1 MTTRKEAKDFEAA
14 VEGNGAGKREG
25 AAAMSSQTAK
35 RKRTASSKKDNKLE
49 KKIAQLEKEREEL
62 KELLLRKAAEFDNFK
77 KRTESEYGRLVANA
91 NFELVGDLLPIIDD
105 LERSVASAREAQ
117 DFRGLLAGVELIT
130 GNFISAFGKRGVAP
144 IRAIGEAF
152 DPEKHEALM
161 QVESDK
167 YPSGIVADEHLK
179 GYIMNGRVLR
189 HSQVLVSK

>member
-25 AAAMSSQTAK
+25 TAAMSSQTAK
-35 RKRTASSKKDNKLE
+35 RKRAASSKKENKLE
-49 KKIAQLEKEREEL
+49 KKIAQLATEREEL

-91 NFELVGDLLPIIDD
+91 NSELVTDLLPIIDD